1 MDHKQYETET
11 QEIERANKSHIVI
24 FEKWLQ
30 SRNLSEKTIRGHV
43 NNVDFYIN
51 HYLSYYEPQTVDMGC
66 YCIDGFLG
74 EFFIRKAMWST
85 RPQIK
90 ANAASIKKFYKC
102 MLENGIVEKEDY
114 SHLCEDIQDGMDE
127 WLAAMDSYEKS
138 MEEIDMFD
146 DLLD

>member
-1 MDHKQYETET
+1 
-11 QEIERANKSHIVI
+11 
-24 FEKWLQ
+24 
-30 SRNLSEKTIRGHV
+30 
-43 NNVDFYIN
+43 
-51 HYLSYYEPQTVDMGC
+51 
-66 YCIDGFLG
+66 
-74 EFFIRKAMWST
+74 MWST